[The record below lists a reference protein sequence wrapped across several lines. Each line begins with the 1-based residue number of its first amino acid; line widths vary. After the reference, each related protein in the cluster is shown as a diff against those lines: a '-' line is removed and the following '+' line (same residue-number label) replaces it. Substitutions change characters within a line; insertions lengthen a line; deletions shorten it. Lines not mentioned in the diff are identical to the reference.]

1 MIQVK
6 NGQAHRTPLPKFLQ
20 GLSQSSLYDLS
31 WTDPALGVQD
41 LAWWPEEKQY
51 PDYDSNTHRLGAE
64 TITLDHEKKVAVVT
78 YVVDAIPAEEIAES
92 VAELKAKKILAI
104 NALREQ
110 KIYSDIAYEFPDGP
124 GVIQLRNNQDV
135 RNIQSLVLGAQ
146 MQIIAG
152 NPDAPMVFRDAD
164 DNTRQL
170 TATQIAQMG
179 AYVLDRGQAVYT
191 ASWELKDQVNAA
203 SSFEELEAINID
215 EEMVITT

>member
-1 MIQVK
+1 
-6 NGQAHRTPLPKFLQ
+6 
-20 GLSQSSLYDLS
+20 
-31 WTDPALGVQD
+31 VQD
-41 LAWWPEEKQY
+41 FAWWPEEKQY

-104 NALREQ
+104 NVLREQ

-124 GVIQLRNNQDV
+124 GVIQLRNNQDI

-152 NPDAPMVFRDAD
+152 NPDAPMVFRDLN
-164 DNTRQL
+164 DNIRQL
-170 TATQIAQMG
+170 TAAQIAQMG
-179 AYVLDRGQAVYT
+179 AYVLDIGQAVYT
-191 ASWELKDQVNAA
+191 DSWALKNQVNTAD
-203 SSFEELEAINID
+203 SFEALEAINTSAEWPGEKLMRNGQERKIV
-215 EEMVITT
+215 EKRL

>member
-1 MIQVK
+1 MYIIRQK
-6 NGQAHRTPLPKFLQ
+6 SDNL
-20 GLSQSSLYDLS
+20 
-31 WTDPALGVQD
+31 VQYFFD
-41 LAWWPEEKQY
+41 AEPEFKQY
-51 PDYDSNTHRLGAE
+51 LIKPLMALDIRPETHE
-64 TITLDHEKKVAVVT
+64 IIQTDTEPVVRCGGLWK
-78 YVVDAIPAEEIAES
+78 YNDNGDWIIANQSIYES
-92 VAELKAKKILAI
+92 VLLDAKAKKILAI

-135 RNIQSLVLGAQ
+135 RNIQSLVSGAQ

-164 DNTRQL
+164 DNARQL